1 MKFWVGVTDKNWFE
15 YLASISPD
23 EVNFWKPGGKGF
35 GAIEIGALFLFKLH
49 SPNNKIVGGGYF
61 IRSEQIPLS
70 LAWDAFGNK
79 NGSEN
84 LSDLRNSINKYRN
97 TPETDPTIGC
107 IILNQPFFFTE
118 NQWID
123 VPKSFSSNIVSG
135 KTYDTNESDGQR
147 LWDEVL
153 LRLNDTNRKGLV
165 AEPLAVYGNEY
176 LVKARI
182 GQGAF
187 RILVSDAYKR
197 KCAISGEKALPVLQ
211 AAHIKPFNEQG
222 PNSINNGLL
231 LRSDFHILFDRGY
244 LTITPEYKIEV
255 SRRIKEEFN
264 NGKHYYAFHG
274 KELTAIPDDI
284 GNRPSSEFIMYHNEN
299 KFIDSK
305 E

>member
-15 YLASISPD
+15 YLASVSPD
-23 EVNFWKPGGKGF
+23 EINFWKPGGQGF
-35 GAIEIGALFLFKLH
+35 GAVDIGAPFLFKLH

-84 LSDLRNSINKYRN
+84 LSDLRNAINKYRN

-118 NQWID
+118 DHWID
-123 VPKSFSSNIVSG
+123 VPSSFAKNIVSG
-135 KTYDTNESDGQR
+135 KTYDTNESDGER
-147 LWDEVL
+147 LWNEVL
-153 LRLNDTNRKGLV
+153 LRLGDVKIEGMV
-165 AEPLAVYGNEY
+165 AEPLAAYGNEY
-176 LVKARI
+176 LIKSRL

-187 RILVSDAYKR
+187 RILVTGAYNR

-222 PNSINNGLL
+222 PNSVNNGLL
-231 LRSDFHILFDRGY
+231 LRSDLHILFDRGY
-244 LTITPEYKIEV
+244 LTATPENKIEV

-274 KELTAIPDDI
+274 KELYALPKIIED
-284 GNRPSSEFIMYHNEN
+284 RPSLDFIRWHNEN
-299 KFIDSK
+299 IFRG
-305 E
+305 